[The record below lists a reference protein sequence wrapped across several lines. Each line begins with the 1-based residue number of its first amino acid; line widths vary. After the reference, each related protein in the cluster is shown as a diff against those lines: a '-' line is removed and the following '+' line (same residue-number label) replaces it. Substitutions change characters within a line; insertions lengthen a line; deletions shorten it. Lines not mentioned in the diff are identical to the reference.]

1 MVKQKIAIGEKFGN
15 WETLS
20 GPFRVDGRTRVK
32 CRCACGTE
40 SDVLAYNLL
49 KKKTKQCRDCSSG
62 KTPTILGLSN
72 LTKRSVDQ
80 QSKFISGSS
89 IDWDL
94 TPENL
99 SETLTIQG
107 NVCGLTQEP
116 LTLGSSSVVRLD
128 NSEGYNPTN
137 VMVVSTTAK
146 MAMGEMD
153 VSTFV
158 NFAHR
163 VTETVKKNPP
173 MTTAEFFNR
182 RDKE

>member
-1 MVKQKIAIGEKFGN
+1 MVKQTITIGQKFGN
-15 WETLS
+15 WTVLS
-20 GPFRVDGRTRVK
+20 APFRDMKRTRVK
-32 CRCACGTE
+32 CRCVCGAE
-40 SDVLAYNLL
+40 SDVLSYNLL
-49 KKKTKQCRDCSSG
+49 KEKTKQCRKCSSG

-173 MTTAEFFNR
+173 MTTAEFFNS

>member
-1 MVKQKIAIGEKFGN
+1 MAKQNIVAGKKFGN
-15 WETLS
+15 WEALG

-40 SDVLAYNLL
+40 SDVLAYNLTSE
-49 KKKTKQCRDCSSG
+49 KTKQCRKCSSG
-62 KTPTILGLSN
+62 KTPTVLGLSN
-72 LTKRSVDQ
+72 LAKRAALPSEIT
-80 QSKFISGSS
+80 F
-89 IDWDL
+89 DL
-94 TPENL
+94 TPENV
-99 SETLTIQG
+99 SDTLTIQG
-107 NVCGLTQEP
+107 NTCGLTQEP
-116 LTLGSSSVVRLD
+116 LTLESSSVVRLD

-158 NFAHR
+158 NFAHQ

-182 RDKE
+182 RDEE

>member
-1 MVKQKIAIGEKFGN
+1 MAKQKIIAGDKFGN
-15 WETLS
+15 WEALG

-40 SDVLAYNLL
+40 SDVLAYNLTSE
-49 KKKTKQCRDCSSG
+49 KTTQCRDCSSG
-62 KTPTILGLSN
+62 KTPTTLGLSN
-72 LTKRSVDQ
+72 LTERSVKQ
-80 QSKFISGSS
+80 QSKYRSES

-94 TPENL
+94 TSENL
-99 SETLTIQG
+99 SDTLTIQG
-107 NVCGLTQEP
+107 NICGLTQEP
-116 LTLGSSSVVRLD
+116 LTLESSSVVRLD
-128 NSEGYNPTN
+128 NAEGYKSSN

-158 NFAHR
+158 NFAHQ

-182 RDKE
+182 RDEE